1 VTNGVTEIEQPA
13 FDGQTTAAPGS
24 YTLRGENLVKYYGR
38 RKVVDDVTL
47 RVSTGEIVGLLGP
60 NGAGKTTTFYM
71 VTGMIRP
78 HTGRVMIA
86 DREITRLPMY
96 RRARLGIGYL
106 AQEPSVFRKLTVE
119 QNLSCILEFMPVN
132 RSVRKERLE
141 KLLEEFSLTKVRKN
155 RGFQLS
161 GGERRRVEI
170 ARSLVTQPKFM
181 LLDEPF
187 AGIDPIAVND
197 IQQIVIGLKARG
209 IGVLI
214 TDHNV
219 HETLAITDRSYLIY
233 TGRLLKEGT
242 AEFLASDETA
252 RRIYLGESFRLDR

>member
-1 VTNGVTEIEQPA
+1 MMTQPA
-13 FDGQTTAAPGS
+13 ATPDGAPRS
-24 YTLRGENLVKYYGR
+24 AHVLRGDALVKYYGR
-38 RKVVDDVTL
+38 RKVVNDVTVH
-47 RVSTGEIVGLLGP
+47 VSTGEIVGLLGP

-71 VTGMIRP
+71 VTGLVKPNGGQIKIDE
-78 HTGRVMIA
+78 RVV
-86 DREITRLPMY
+86 TRLPMY
-96 RRARLGIGYL
+96 QRARLGVGYL

-119 QNLSCILEFMPVN
+119 ENLLCVLEFMPYN
-132 RSVRKERLE
+132 RTERRRRMDQ
-141 KLLEEFSLTKVRKN
+141 LLDEFRLNHVRKN
-155 RGFQLS
+155 YGFQLS

-170 ARSLVTQPKFM
+170 ARSLVADPKFM

-197 IQQIVIGLKARG
+197 IQQIVINLKARG

-233 TGRLLKEGT
+233 SGRLLKEGT
-242 AEFLASDETA
+242 AEFLANDEEA

>member
-1 VTNGVTEIEQPA
+1 MA
-13 FDGQTTAAPGS
+13 DAAPPIDAGAAGS
-24 YTLRGENLVKYYGR
+24 APVHPAHSLRGENLVKFYGR
-38 RKVVDDVTL
+38 RKVVDNMSIQ
-47 RVSTGEIVGLLGP
+47 VSTGEIVGLLGP

-71 VTGMIRP
+71 VTGMIKP
-78 HTGRVMIA
+78 NSGQIMADSRV
-86 DREITRLPMY
+86 ITRLPMY

-119 QNLSCILEFMPVN
+119 QNLMCVLQFMPYK
-132 RSVRKERLE
+132 RKARKERME
-141 KLLEEFSLTKVRKN
+141 QLLEEFRLTHVRKN
-155 RGFQLS
+155 QGYHLS

-197 IQQIVIGLKARG
+197 IQTIVRSLKARG

-233 TGRLLKEGT
+233 SGRLLKEGS
-242 AEFLASDETA
+242 AEFLAQDEEA
-252 RRIYLGESFRLDR
+252 RRIYLGESFRLER

>member
-1 VTNGVTEIEQPA
+1 VNDTAEMNTPA
-13 FDGQTTAAPGS
+13 LDGQRPVVPGS
-24 YTLRGENLVKYYGR
+24 VVLLGEDLVKYYGR
-38 RKVVDDVTL
+38 RKVVDHVSI

-78 HTGRVMIA
+78 NSGRIMISE
-86 DREITRLPMY
+86 REITRLPMY
-96 RRARLGIGYL
+96 RRARLGLGYL

-119 QNLSCILEFMPVN
+119 QNLMCVLEFMHIN
-132 RSVRKERLE
+132 RTARKERLE

-233 TGRLLKEGT
+233 SGRLLKEGT
-242 AEFLASDETA
+242 AEYLASDEEA

>member
-1 VTNGVTEIEQPA
+1 MIPDVASLTPGA
-13 FDGQTTAAPGS
+13 DGAAPVPRAVH
-24 YTLRGENLVKYYGR
+24 TLRGENLVKFYGR
-38 RKVVDDVTL
+38 RKVVDE
-47 RVSTGEIVGLLGP
+47 VSLHVATGEIVGLLGP

-71 VTGMIRP
+71 VTGMIKP
-78 HTGRVMIA
+78 NAGRIMV
-86 DREITRLPMY
+86 DTREITGLPMY
-96 RRARLGIGYL
+96 RRARLGLGYL
-106 AQEPSVFRKLTVE
+106 AQEPSVFRKMTVE
-119 QNLSCILEFMPVN
+119 QNLMCVLEFMPYS
-132 RSVRKERLE
+132 RRARHERME
-141 KLLEEFSLTKVRKN
+141 QLLEEFRLTHVRKN

-170 ARSLVTQPKFM
+170 ARSLVTEPKFM

-242 AEFLASDETA
+242 AEFLASDEEA
-252 RRIYLGESFRLDR
+252 RRIYLGESFRLER